1 MCVCVA
7 RMEPIFNCDESN
19 TRHEDCYMIVTTN
32 ADAVVVVDVDIVGE
46 VGKIQ

>member
-1 MCVCVA
+1 
-7 RMEPIFNCDESN
+7 MESIFNCDESN

-32 ADAVVVVDVDIVGE
+32 ADAVVIVVVVDVDIVGE